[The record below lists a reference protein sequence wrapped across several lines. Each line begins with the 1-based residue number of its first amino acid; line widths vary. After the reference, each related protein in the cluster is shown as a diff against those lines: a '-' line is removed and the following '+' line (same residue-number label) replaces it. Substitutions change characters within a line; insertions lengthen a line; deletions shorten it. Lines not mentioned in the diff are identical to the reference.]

1 MHRALQLGVL
11 GLQHLS
17 HGADLAGG
25 FRLQPVQFG
34 EALRGHLLGGAGCSQ
49 LLGAAAAGPRNQ
61 QDDQRDTA
69 AGDDSGRSRH
79 KAGRDEWVQVIKL
92 GEERG

>member
-1 MHRALQLGVL
+1 MARTWPAV
-11 GLQHLS
+11 S
-17 HGADLAGG
+17 ACSRCSSA
-25 FRLQPVQFG
+25 R
-34 EALRGHLLGGAGCSQ
+34 RGHLLGGAGCSQ